1 MVSDVDNVN
10 VRAEVEGLDGA
21 EASVDVEV
29 LDGTDEPAEAT
40 VSPEQLPASAAEAT
54 VSPEQLP
61 ASAAEATVS
70 PEQLPAALEALL
82 FAAGDPLSLELMSDC
97 TGYPTAAVETVLR
110 KMQEDYAKSS
120 ARGLWLREV
129 KGSFVLST
137 KAELRELLSGLF
149 KPRQLAPLTPAAYEV
164 LAVVAYNQP
173 VTRAQ
178 VEAVRGVNSDSLMTR
193 LEERGLIA
201 NVGTLDAPGRPGLY
215 ETTQQFLLDMNLSS
229 AQELPPMDMLMYSS
243 LQALEQKL
251 ERAKQSVDQVAELD

>member
-1 MVSDVDNVN
+1 MNQENKENVVFN
-10 VRAEVEGLDGA
+10 EESAPDEAVAEKGERAE
-21 EASVDVEV
+21 DVLPV
-29 LDGTDEPAEAT
+29 S
-40 VSPEQLPASAAEAT
+40 VSPES
-54 VSPEQLP
+54 
-61 ASAAEATVS
+61 
-70 PEQLPAALEALL
+70 LPAALEALL
-82 FAAGDPLSLELMSDC
+82 FAAGDPLSLDVMAEC
-97 TGYPTAAVETVLR
+97 TGYTAEVIEGVLH
-110 KMQEDYAKSS
+110 KMRDDYAKSS

-129 KGSFVLST
+129 KGAYVLST
-137 KAELRELLSGLF
+137 TAELRDILAGLF

-251 ERAKQSVDQVAELD
+251 ESAKQSVDQVSELD